1 MHCNK
6 TIYFQVLKFP
16 SEKIRDSFLQSF
28 EQFIQKVGVTRQRI
42 NMALHPALRQAVTR
56 KDRQKRL
63 EMFFRV
69 VFSQVGLKIYTRLL
83 RHESGNIYS
92 DFKDKNIL
100 ALFSSNTKKKI
111 LELSFT
117 LQGQK
122 PWFYLIPTG
131 NILGTTTLSTRY
143 SSTSIPF

>member
-1 MHCNK
+1 
-6 TIYFQVLKFP
+6 
-16 SEKIRDSFLQSF
+16 
-28 EQFIQKVGVTRQRI
+28 
-42 NMALHPALRQAVTR
+42 MALHPALRQAVTR